1 MTASWSDFIGNR
13 RIHDWFATAI
23 RRQRFAGS
31 FLLVGP
37 TGVGKRTVANLLS
50 RTILCETN
58 PAADMNPCGTC
69 EGCIQVA
76 AGTHPDVV
84 QVAKP
89 DDKSTI
95 PLDLLIGRPEV
106 RMQEGFCRDIRL
118 KPFRGN
124 HKVAILHDADFLNEE
139 GANCLLKTLEEPPSN
154 AVVLVIGTS
163 EQKQLPT
170 IRSRCQI
177 VRFTPLSLPDATR
190 LLRDV
195 HEVQMSDEEITD
207 AVEVSAGDM
216 HVALRLLTGEG
227 ANEFRQS
234 LVSQLSAASPDPI
247 AIKRII
253 TTRVEDAGKDA
264 SKRRGAMRDVFSMAV
279 QYYRQQLRHSAA
291 QSGVHP
297 DTLARLDRSVRGLR
311 EVDRS
316 ANQSSLIECY
326 AADICLATTGDRGSI
341 GS

>member
-1 MTASWSDFIGNR
+1 MTTTWSNLVGHR

-23 RRQRFAGS
+23 RRKRFAGS
-31 FLLVGP
+31 FLLVGSH
-37 TGVGKRTVANLLS
+37 GIGKRTVADLLS

-58 PAADMNPCGTC
+58 PAEDMNPCGLC
-69 EGCIQVA
+69 EGCVQVN
-76 AGTHPDVV
+76 AGSHPDVI
-84 QVAKP
+84 QVSKP
-89 DDKSTI
+89 ADKSMI

-118 KPFRGN
+118 RPFRG
-124 HKVAILHDADFLNEE
+124 HRKVAILHDADFLNEE

-177 VRFTPLSLPDATR
+177 IRFAALTFEESTR

-195 HEVQMSDEEITD
+195 HGVESTDEEIAD
-207 AVEVSAGDM
+207 AVQVSAGDM
-216 HVALRLLTGEG
+216 HVALRMLTGEG
-227 ANEFRQS
+227 ANEFRQAF
-234 LVSQLSAASPDPI
+234 VSHLSAASPDPI

-253 TTRVEDAGKDA
+253 TTRIDDAGKDA

-279 QYYRQQLRHSAA
+279 QFYRQQLRQSAV

-297 DTLARLDRSVRGLR
+297 DTLSRLDRSVRALR

-326 AADICLATTGDRGSI
+326 AADICLATTGDRGDI